1 MLDQGLVRSGFDAE
15 ILIGERQ
22 FSYALIALVDAGQI
36 PTVLSIGPALL
47 TLLGPQE
54 IDRTY
59 EPNPDAPFDG
69 VSDSRHPFEVEILF
83 DHPSGADLRAHPV
96 IALDGLGVEA
106 DLFVALRLATTSDE
120 LGMLATALLHLE
132 VLDIE
137 SPILPF
143 VETQFGIDKATILA
157 EIKLRVDR
165 DIDLGSFGDFK
176 RLQDLAVRKLPA
188 TEGHPSAFGIF
199 VNLRLQE
206 GPEPLSLKPTRGSV
220 DEAVNFLPEGSDAA
234 MASRAGL
241 HADMATDAFQRL
253 AEIDEK
259 GRVSHPWHKSI
270 NNPDSEVIGKIN
282 GVSVRPL
289 RPQDGGPGP
298 RGGGGGEP
306 PKTLRIDVHV
316 EYQVDNFFDPDGH
329 LVINLTPVANDQGI
343 LVWSIDADFHASL
356 LLEIIGFLVIA
367 SIFTGI
373 GGIIGLGLGAAIA
386 GGLIAG
392 SLVDAAGH
400 AIVDEVYSGRVE
412 KKVDAGLPDV
422 ISGRVEVAQ
431 RRWDPFYT
439 THHQVALRPD
449 GAIVNDDGVA
459 LWGRAVIDRRIV
471 PVDHVV
477 IRDKF
482 PATPTPATDLRYRV
496 IDVDQFGADFTAIAP
511 GTDRRD
517 FAQHDPIAEP
527 TLFQLSLEQIK
538 ARMEEGRIVPNL
550 AYLPQYVDIRQNQV
564 HSILTISNRE
574 FNEQRGALIFT
585 FESSARP
592 VIEAEQGE
600 QIRQEVIAEFEA
612 DGVTPTEEEIVAR
625 VQARIDAL
633 LAEQTTAYTDSAL
646 FDSQLDQALRPL
658 LKLDMPPENF
668 AALQQQGILHLLGL
682 EIITM
687 RSGLRYYRD
696 RPDFNL
702 RDNLMSLPH
711 YTETPSGP
719 AFPGG

>member
-15 ILIGERQ
+15 ILIGARQ

-36 PTVLSIGPALL
+36 PTQLQVGPKLLSLL
-47 TLLGPQE
+47 APRE

-59 EPNPDAPFDG
+59 EPNPDAPFDS
-69 VSDSRHPFEVEILF
+69 VSGQRDPFEVEILF
-83 DHPSGADLRAHPV
+83 DHPLGADLRVHPV
-96 IALDGLGVEA
+96 LGLDGLEVDA
-106 DLFVALRLATTSDE
+106 DLFVVLTLSTTNDE

-132 VLDIE
+132 VVDLD

-143 VETQFGIDKATILA
+143 IESQFGIDKATILA

-165 DIDLGSFGDFK
+165 DIDLASFGDFK

-199 VNLRLQE
+199 VNLRLQQ

-234 MASRAGL
+234 MASRPGL
-241 HADMATDAFQRL
+241 YADMAKDAFERL
-253 AEIDEK
+253 AEIDAQ
-259 GRVSHPWHKSI
+259 GHVSHPWHKSI
-270 NNPDSEVIGKIN
+270 HNPDSEVIGKIK

-289 RPQDGGPGP
+289 RPQDGGPGR
-298 RGGGGGEP
+298 RGGEQEP

-316 EYQVDNFFDPDGH
+316 EYQIDDFFDPDGH
-329 LVINLTPVANDQGI
+329 LVINLTPVANEQGI

-356 LLEIIGFLVIA
+356 LLEIIGFLVLA

-459 LWGRAVIDRRIV
+459 LWGRAAIDKRIV

-482 PATPTPATDLRYRV
+482 PAPPTPATHLRYRV
-496 IDVDQFGADFTAIAP
+496 FDVDQFGADFAATAP

-517 FAQHDPIAEP
+517 FAQHDPVAEP
-527 TLFQLSLEQIK
+527 TLFQLDLEQIK
-538 ARMEEGRIVPNL
+538 NRMGEGRIVPDL

-564 HSILTISNRE
+564 HSILTVSNRE
-574 FNEQRGALIFT
+574 FNEVRGGLIFT

-592 VIEAEQGE
+592 IIEAEQGE
-600 QIRQEVIAEFEA
+600 QIRQDVIAEFE
-612 DGVTPTEEEIVAR
+612 DEGVTPTEEEIVAR
-625 VQARIDAL
+625 VQARIDAI

-646 FDSQLDQALRPL
+646 FATQLEQALRPL
-658 LKLDMPPENF
+658 LKLDLPPENF
-668 AALQQQGILHLLGL
+668 AAVQQQGILHLLGL

-702 RDNLMSLPH
+702 RDNLMSLP
-711 YTETPSGP
+711 
-719 AFPGG
+719 